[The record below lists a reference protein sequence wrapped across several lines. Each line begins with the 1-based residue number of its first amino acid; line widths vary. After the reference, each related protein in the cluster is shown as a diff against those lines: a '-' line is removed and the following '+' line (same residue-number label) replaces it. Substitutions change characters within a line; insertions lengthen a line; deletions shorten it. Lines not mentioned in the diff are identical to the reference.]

1 METLQKFEGELRRP
15 EGIVIAP
22 QMMKKKSSD
31 GSLNSH
37 RQKDVQRVEGIVIGA
52 SGGIISNGKK
62 ARAAS

>member
-1 METLQKFEGELRRP
+1 
-15 EGIVIAP
+15 
-22 QMMKKKSSD
+22 MMKKKSSD